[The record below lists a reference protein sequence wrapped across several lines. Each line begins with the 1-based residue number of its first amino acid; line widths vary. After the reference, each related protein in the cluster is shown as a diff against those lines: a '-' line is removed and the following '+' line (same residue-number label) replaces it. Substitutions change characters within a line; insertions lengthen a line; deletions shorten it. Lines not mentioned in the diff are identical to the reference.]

1 MKRCHPWASRFC
13 TWHRIRRQS
22 CNQLERCIPLFFVL
36 PLPSLLPS
44 VPLPPIPLSCR
55 HHCSY
60 EPSGRVQGG
69 VGIGSVQQW
78 QAGESGSRE
87 SGSREWCERQLVLVS
102 ATVPRSVT
110 ETAAKWGWEP
120 LVLVEG
126 GGRAGVQEEQGE
138 RGLVAAVKGI
148 WEDRGRGMNTSGLR
162 PNHVIWCTAHS

>member
-1 MKRCHPWASRFC
+1 M
-13 TWHRIRRQS
+13 
-22 CNQLERCIPLFFVL
+22 
-36 PLPSLLPS
+36 
-44 VPLPPIPLSCR
+44 
-55 HHCSY
+55 
-60 EPSGRVQGG
+60 QGG

-138 RGLVAAVKGI
+138 RGLVAALEGTAAMSST
-148 WEDRGRGMNTSGLR
+148 DAAGRGSEGQGEEAASERLAGGYTSKTASDADGAVGVTGGVSVRASLP
-162 PNHVIWCTAHS
+162 PNLQHW